1 MSAAA
6 NAWSGSGKRSGRQA
20 VWRFR
25 ELTPADAAAIIR
37 WRYGGE
43 FAFYDTAADP
53 EFAAE
58 FADPSLWR
66 LRDLEAE
73 RDVLLAGE
81 DRTGTLAGFF
91 SFRGSP
97 DLCVIGLGL
106 APDLTG
112 RSLGEG
118 YVRAGLDF
126 ARRRWG
132 VSRFRLEVV
141 AFNRRAIS
149 IYTRLG
155 FTPVSRS
162 SRAAQELGGRV
173 VEWISMEVAT
183 EESGPISTRANREDD
198 HG

>member
-6 NAWSGSGKRSGRQA
+6 NASNGSRKGSRRQA

-43 FAFYDTAADP
+43 FAFYDTEADP

-66 LRDLEAE
+66 LRDLESA

-81 DRTGTLAGFF
+81 DGTGTLAGFF
-91 SFRGSP
+91 SFRGAP

-149 IYTRLG
+149 VYTRIG
-155 FTPVSRS
+155 FAPVGRV

-173 VEWISMEVAT
+173 VEWVSMEVAAG
-183 EESGPISTRANREDD
+183 ELGPIATHDCGEDD
-198 HG
+198 HD

>member
-1 MSAAA
+1 
-6 NAWSGSGKRSGRQA
+6 
-20 VWRFR
+20 
-25 ELTPADAAAIIR
+25 
-37 WRYGGE
+37 
-43 FAFYDTAADP
+43 
-53 EFAAE
+53 
-58 FADPSLWR
+58 
-66 LRDLEAE
+66 
-73 RDVLLAGE
+73 
-81 DRTGTLAGFF
+81 
-91 SFRGSP
+91 
-97 DLCVIGLGL
+97 
-106 APDLTG
+106 
-112 RSLGEG
+112 
-118 YVRAGLDF
+118 
-126 ARRRWG
+126 